1 MKFSASLTVTSNLY
15 FHRVST
21 MQSLLTAK
29 CQDSDSMLS
38 AMTKKMKTK
47 FDKYWGSVENMN
59 KLLIIAVVLD
69 PRYKLDYVSFC
80 FESLYDT
87 NKFEAMVASIKD

>member
-1 MKFSASLTVTSNLY
+1 MK
-15 FHRVST
+15 
-21 MQSLLTAK
+21 
-29 CQDSDSMLS
+29 
-38 AMTKKMKTK
+38 
-47 FDKYWGSVENMN
+47 

-87 NKFEAMVASIKD
+87 NKVEAIVASKHQRLIVSGL